1 MKQLR
6 MESTPSNGKTFQEW
20 DPSFI
25 RALKDRVDEDT
36 DYEQQMDYYKQN
48 YPSVYDLEFL
58 QQNMFVIPLSSKGHK
73 NILAYA
79 KELMEYKNGQVA
91 IHPRTAVENGEGM
104 LDKDATSPDYLF
116 DAFRIRCSPGIN
128 KSIRLSLAQ
137 QTSKYLTREYF
148 ICPVHLIEK
157 GD

>member
-20 DPSFI
+20 ILSFI

-58 QQNMFVIPLSSKGHK
+58 QQNMFVIPVTIFKGAQEYVS
-73 NILAYA
+73 IL
-79 KELMEYKNGQVA
+79 QRVA
-91 IHPRTAVENGEGM
+91 
-104 LDKDATSPDYLF
+104 
-116 DAFRIRCSPGIN
+116 
-128 KSIRLSLAQ
+128 
-137 QTSKYLTREYF
+137 
-148 ICPVHLIEK
+148 
-157 GD
+157 